1 VTVTGQARILNGK
14 ATAREIR
21 REVAEGC
28 KQLHEKTGVVPGL
41 TVVLVGDDPAS
52 SIYVRNKEKASTKA
66 GMDSRVLRLPATSP
80 EAEILSTV
88 EGLNRDDS
96 VHGILVQL
104 PLPSGVDAQ
113 RVIESIDPDK
123 DVDGFHPVNAG
134 RLLIGLPGFEPCTP
148 AGIIELLRRNDIP
161 MKGRRAVIIGR
172 SNIVGKPMAILLL
185 REHATVTVCHSRT
198 PDLAAVAREADLLIA
213 AVGKL
218 GLVTG
223 EFIKPGAAVVDV
235 GIHSV
240 TDEPT
245 VLRLFGDDPDR
256 LRSLREKGQTLAGD
270 VHPLE
275 GRSRAGWLTPVPGG
289 VGPLT
294 IAMLLQ
300 NTLRAAQRS
309 AGIDADDR

>member
-1 VTVTGQARILNGK
+1 MTVTGQARLLDGK

-28 KQLHEKTGVVPGL
+28 RELLGRTGVVPGL

-52 SIYVRNKEKASTKA
+52 SIYVRNKEKASAKA
-66 GMDSRVLRLPATSP
+66 GMSSRVIRLPAATS

-104 PLPSGVDAQ
+104 PLPDGVDAQ

-134 RLLIGLPGFEPCTP
+134 RLLIGLPGFVACTP
-148 AGIIELLRRNDIP
+148 AGIIELLRRNEIP
-161 MKGRRAVIIGR
+161 MKGSRAVIIGR
-172 SNIVGKPMAILLL
+172 SNIVGKPMAVLLL

-223 EFIKPGAAVVDV
+223 EFIKQGAAVVDV

-240 TDEPT
+240 TDEST
-245 VLRLFGDDPDR
+245 VRQLFGDDPDR
-256 LRSLREKGQTLAGD
+256 LRALREKGQTLAGD

-275 GRSRAGWLTPVPGG
+275 ARSRAGWLTPVPGG

-309 AGIDADDR
+309 AGIDPDDR

>member
-1 VTVTGQARILNGK
+1 MTVTGQARILDGK

-21 REVAEGC
+21 REIAQGC
-28 KQLHEKTGVVPGL
+28 RRLEERTGVIPGL

-66 GMDSRVLRLPATSP
+66 GMSSRIVRLPATTT

-104 PLPSGVDAQ
+104 PLPDGVDAQ
-113 RVIESIDPDK
+113 RVIETIDPDK

-134 RLLIGLPGFEPCTP
+134 RLLIGLPGFVPCTP
-148 AGIIELLRRNDIP
+148 AGIIELLRRNEIP
-161 MKGRRAVIIGR
+161 LKGSRAVIIGR
-172 SNIVGKPMAILLL
+172 SNIVGKPMAVLLL

-198 PDLAAVAREADLLIA
+198 PDLASVAAEADLLIA

-218 GLVTG
+218 GLVTA

-245 VLRLFGDDPDR
+245 VRRLFGDDQDR
-256 LRSLREKGQTLAGD
+256 LRALREKGRTLAGD
-270 VHPLE
+270 VHPLDA
-275 GRSRAGWLTPVPGG
+275 RSRAGWLTPVPGG

-294 IAMLLQ
+294 IALLLQ
-300 NTLRAAQRS
+300 NTLRAAERS
-309 AGIDADDR
+309 AGFDPRDR

>member
-1 VTVTGQARILNGK
+1 VTVTGQARILDGK
-14 ATAREIR
+14 ETALEIR
-21 REVAEGC
+21 REVATGC
-28 KQLHEKTGVVPGL
+28 RQLHERTGIVPGL
-41 TVVLVGDDPAS
+41 TVVLVGEDPAS

-66 GMDSRVLRLPATSP
+66 GMSSRVVRLPATTS

-88 EGLNRDDS
+88 EGLNREDS

-113 RVIESIDPDK
+113 RVIEAIDPDK

-134 RLLIGLPGFEPCTP
+134 RLLIGLPGFVPCTP

-161 MKGRRAVIIGR
+161 MKSRRAVIIGR

-218 GLVTG
+218 ALVTG

-245 VLRLFGDDPDR
+245 VERLFGDDPDR
-256 LRSLREKGQTLAGD
+256 LRSLRDKGQTLAGD

-309 AGIDADDR
+309 AGIDANDR